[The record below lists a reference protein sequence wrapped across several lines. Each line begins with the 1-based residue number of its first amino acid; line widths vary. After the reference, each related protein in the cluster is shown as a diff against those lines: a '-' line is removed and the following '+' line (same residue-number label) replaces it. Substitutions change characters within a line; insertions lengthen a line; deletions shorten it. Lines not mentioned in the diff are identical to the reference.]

1 MILGSGVKAYV
12 CAAPIDMR
20 RSIDG
25 LAQLVAPVFGG
36 DPFNGAVYVF
46 LGKRRNRVKLL
57 VWDRHGFWLLY
68 KRLEHGRFPAPQM
81 LAQRGLSMAELM
93 AFLDGIDLT
102 RARVIAPLQVSRV
115 A

>member
-1 MILGSGVKAYV
+1 MILGAGVKAYV
-12 CAAPIDMR
+12 CAVPVDMR

-36 DPFNGAVYVF
+36 DPFGGAVYVF

-57 VWDRHGFWLLY
+57 WWDRHGFFLLY
-68 KRLEHGRFPAPQM
+68 KRLERGRFPSAQA
-81 LAQRGLSMAELM
+81 LAQRGLSPAELM
-93 AFLDGIDLT
+93 AFLDGIDLSH
-102 RARVIAPLQVSRV
+102 ARSLAPVQASRV